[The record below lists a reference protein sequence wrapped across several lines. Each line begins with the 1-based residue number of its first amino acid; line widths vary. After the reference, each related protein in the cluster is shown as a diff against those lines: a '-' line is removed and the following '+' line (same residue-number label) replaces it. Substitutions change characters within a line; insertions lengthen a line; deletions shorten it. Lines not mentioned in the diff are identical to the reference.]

1 MGYCRAGAAPRSA
14 ALTLASSA
22 AATDAAPL
30 RGRSGIARSR
40 ARTTAG
46 RWARWS
52 YTTSPRRSGSPHH
65 ARRLPSCRWH
75 HSPTL
80 PSGSLIHTSHAL
92 DAHVA
97 RVAPATQASFE
108 NVAKWLAELKENATA
123 DITMTMVG
131 NKARRYTWGRS
142 LPPTASPRSSRSRQL
157 AAAAVAQRRITAP
170 PPSQTDLASAR
181 AVSMEKGKAYAEEQK
196 VRAIASA
203 HRSVVRPIWLPSRA
217 RPGGS
222 PQVSFMEA
230 SALNGGNV
238 EAAFL
243 QARAQTQ
250 ADSGRGRA
258 CAPETASAVQNDEHA
273 KDLASRACS
282 VHRS

>member
-1 MGYCRAGAAPRSA
+1 MGA
-14 ALTLASSA
+14 
-22 AATDAAPL
+22 
-30 RGRSGIARSR
+30 ARSR
-40 ARTTAG
+40 
-46 RWARWS
+46 
-52 YTTSPRRSGSPHH
+52 
-65 ARRLPSCRWH
+65 
-75 HSPTL
+75 
-80 PSGSLIHTSHAL
+80 
-92 DAHVA
+92 
-97 RVAPATQASFE
+97 
-108 NVAKWLAELKENATA
+108 
-123 DITMTMVG
+123 
-131 NKARRYTWGRS
+131 

-238 EAAFL
+238 EHAFL
-243 QARAQTQ
+243 QARAQIR
-250 ADSGRGRA
+250 ADSGRFGPSEGLCTRDRFG
-258 CAPETASAVQNDEHA
+258 CEYVEHA
-273 KDLASRACS
+273 TYSASRACS
-282 VHRS
+282 VRSS